1 MRLCSMRSRN
11 RGQEASHKIILLCS
25 MMCFAFVGTSFTPF
39 HAANAVASCVS
50 YDSATNTIFITCDAH
65 FADVKRQIPGSS
77 VLKSQ
82 GTGNYILNAK
92 IIVNDG
98 ATFSMSSSEL
108 KWLKISGQN
117 SITVY
122 GKIIFDGVKITSWS
136 TTSNSIIDEN
146 TEGTIPRAWILLYG
160 SEGGHIR
167 NSEIAHLGY
176 ETSTTG
182 RGGLELQR
190 SSHGFEISNSKFH
203 HMWLAFYSNG
213 AYNVTINSNDYHD
226 NLFYALDPHTGTHG
240 MQITNNQVHD
250 NKGFGIICSLNCYD
264 ILIEGNDVYNN
275 GNAGIMLS
283 RNTYN
288 SEVTN
293 NKVHDH
299 PSNYGIFVSQSP
311 NNQIHDNILTRNMY
325 GIYVK
330 ESTSTGNN
338 IEHNTVDGAK
348 YGMVFSKATS
358 NTATNN
364 AFDGVSSYEYFLT
377 SDAKLTI
384 DSQEFSS
391 TEIRGQTGT
400 NYATIQNSGKIKVGQ
415 DVIDTNTNPYTA
427 SLSSATITVDS
438 VSEDASSSLSS
449 KQNETTTTTAE
460 GNTTPP
466 STNQEHSTTAATDSA
481 TPANEINDSD
491 NNNDDNNNATANT
504 NSSPIANAGD
514 DATVD
519 EATK

>member
-1 MRLCSMRSRN
+1 MRSRN
-11 RGQEASHKIILLCS
+11 RGKEASLKILLLGS
-25 MMCFAFVGTSFTPF
+25 MICLGFVVTSSSFTTF
-39 HAANAVASCVS
+39 HVANAAPSCVS
-50 YDSATNTIFITCDAH
+50 YDSAANTIFITCDAN
-65 FADVKRQIPGSS
+65 FTDVRRQTVGSS
-77 VLKSQ
+77 VLKPQ
-82 GTGNYILNAK
+82 GGGSYVLNAK
-92 IIVNDG
+92 IVVNDG

-122 GKIIFDGVKITSWS
+122 GKIMFDGVKITSWS
-136 TTSNSIIDEN
+136 TASNSVIQEN
-146 TEGTIPRAWILLYG
+146 TDGTIPRAWIMLYG
-160 SEGGHIR
+160 SEGGYIR
-167 NSEIAHLGY
+167 NSEITHLGY
-176 ETSTTG
+176 ETPTTG
-182 RGGLELQR
+182 RGGLELHG
-190 SSHGFEISNSKFH
+190 SSHDFEVSNSEFH
-203 HMWLAFYSNG
+203 HMWMAFYSNG
-213 AYNVTINSNDYHD
+213 AYNVRIDNNDYHD
-226 NLFYALDPHTGTHG
+226 NLLYALDPHTGTHG

-264 ILIEGNDVYNN
+264 ILIEGNDVYSN

-288 SEVTN
+288 SVVSN

-311 NNQIHDNILTRNMY
+311 NNQIHDNILTNNMY

-330 ESTSTGNN
+330 EATSTENV
-338 IEHNTVDGAK
+338 IEHNTVDGTK

-391 TEIRGQTGT
+391 TEIRGQIGT
-400 NYATIQNSGKIKVGQ
+400 NYATIQNSGTIKIGQ

-438 VSEDASSSLSS
+438 VSADASSSLSAEES
-449 KQNETTTTTAE
+449 ETTTTAADAE
-460 GNTTPP
+460 GNTAP
-466 STNQEHSTTAATDSA
+466 STKEEDGTTGEIDSTSAPANDDINNSDDDNKDDAANAATNSPPVA
-481 TPANEINDSD
+481 EEE
-491 NNNDDNNNATANT
+491 DDDVT
-504 NSSPIANAGD
+504 ID
-514 DATVD
+514 
-519 EATK
+519 